1 MKNISREVK
10 IVQKNQK
17 KITEMKYTIKEKE
30 PFLEGF
36 NSTGGIIQDTVI
48 DLEDIQMEFTQ
59 SDQQKIKDWGKK
71 MNRALRAY
79 KK

>member
-1 MKNISREVK
+1 
-10 IVQKNQK
+10 
-17 KITEMKYTIKEKE
+17 MKYTVKEKE

-71 MNRALRAY
+71 
-79 KK
+79 